1 MSEMQSGGLAENQM
15 PVQRAV
21 EGGVFR
27 MPLFHPGTRVH
38 LDGHPETVSHVV
50 VRRQLLS
57 VHLVGHGA
65 PVRPEQLEL
74 EPTVFSTVRK
84 PEPQLY

>member
-1 MSEMQSGGLAENQM
+1 M
-15 PVQRAV
+15 RHAV

-27 MPLFHPGTRVH
+27 MPLFRPGTRVR
-38 LDGHPETVSHVV
+38 LDGRHETVSHVV

-57 VHLVGHGA
+57 VHLVGHGL

-84 PEPQLY
+84 PEPQMLY